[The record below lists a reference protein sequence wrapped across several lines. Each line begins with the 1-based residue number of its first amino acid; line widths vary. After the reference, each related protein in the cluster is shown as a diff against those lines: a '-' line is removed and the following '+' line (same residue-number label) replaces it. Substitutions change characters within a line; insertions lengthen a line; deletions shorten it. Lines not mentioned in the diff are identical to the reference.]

1 MAQGHDFKAFPELSN
16 SQLQFYY
23 FESPHKQMVEP
34 FDAKVIRVIDGDT
47 IKVRVPD
54 RDFDFPIRFA
64 RTAAPE
70 LDEQGGPKSQKFLE
84 SELLNQDVHIELA
97 TSRVGKFG
105 RLLGEVTH
113 FGRNMNDLTLDL
125 GYAIK
130 FEDIQ
135 NGFS

>member
-1 MAQGHDFKAFPELSN
+1 MD
-16 SQLQFYY
+16 
-23 FESPHKQMVEP
+23 
-34 FDAKVIRVIDGDT
+34 
-47 IKVRVPD
+47 D

-84 SELLNQDVHIELA
+84 SELLGEEVHIELA
-97 TSRVGKFG
+97 PQRTGKFG

-113 FGRNMNDLTLDL
+113 FGRNMNDVTLDL

-130 FEDIQ
+130 FGEI
-135 NGFS
+135 NSGT

>member
-1 MAQGHDFKAFPELSN
+1 MTQGHDFKAFPELSN
-16 SQLQFYY
+16 SQLNFYY
-23 FESPHKQMVEP
+23 FDSPHKQMVEP
-34 FDAKVIRVIDGDT
+34 FDAKVIKVIDGDT
-47 IKVRVPD
+47 IKVRVD
-54 RDFDFPIRFA
+54 ERDFDFPIRFA

-70 LDEQGGPKSQKFLE
+70 LDEQGGPQSQKFLE
-84 SELLNQDVHIELA
+84 RELLGQDVQIELA
-97 TSRVGKFG
+97 PSRVGKFG

-135 NGFS
+135 NST